1 LKLHESYYIDE
12 EEALDNLL
20 HNYFPTKL
28 LTKSGKALYCLDAM
42 CGRVWQGDKIY
53 DFLKKNYSNINLLGV
68 DIRAEKWCEELI
80 NSYNPKN
87 LQMARKNILDTK
99 GEYDLILT
107 LRPNCYYN
115 FKMIEIY
122 SHLNSLLKKD
132 GLLFGATYSLLE
144 MESLQMILEASGFK
158 TDEPAEI
165 SDCGLKYGYSVIA
178 KKN

>member
-1 LKLHESYYIDE
+1 
-12 EEALDNLL
+12 
-20 HNYFPTKL
+20 
-28 LTKSGKALYCLDAM
+28 
-42 CGRVWQGDKIY
+42 
-53 DFLKKNYSNINLLGV
+53 
-68 DIRAEKWCEELI
+68 
-80 NSYNPKN
+80 
-87 LQMARKNILDTK
+87 
-99 GEYDLILT
+99 
-107 LRPNCYYN
+107 
-115 FKMIEIY
+115 MIEIY